1 MNKKQLTFLVFIINK
16 YALATKQSVIE
27 VYHQLEKLQLLD
39 NYLIRHFDVLHTL
52 GENYLAEDL
61 KELVALKSEKK

>member
-1 MNKKQLTFLVFIINK
+1 MNNKQLTFLVFIINK

-27 VYHQLEKLQLLD
+27 VYHQFEKLQLLD

-52 GENYLAEDL
+52 GENYLVEDL
-61 KELVALKSEKK
+61 KELIALKSAKK

>member
-1 MNKKQLTFLVFIINK
+1 MNIKQLTFLVFIINK

-27 VYHQLEKLQLLD
+27 VYHQFEKLQLLD

-52 GENYLAEDL
+52 GENYLVEDL

>member
-1 MNKKQLTFLVFIINK
+1 MNIKQLTFLVFIINK

-27 VYHQLEKLQLLD
+27 VYHQFEKLQLLD

-52 GENYLAEDL
+52 GENYLVEDL
-61 KELVALKSEKK
+61 KELIALKSAKK

>member
-1 MNKKQLTFLVFIINK
+1 MNIKQLTFLVFIINK

-27 VYHQLEKLQLLD
+27 VYHQFEKLQLLD
-39 NYLIRHFDVLHTL
+39 NYLISHYDVLHTL
-52 GENYLAEDL
+52 GENYLVEDL